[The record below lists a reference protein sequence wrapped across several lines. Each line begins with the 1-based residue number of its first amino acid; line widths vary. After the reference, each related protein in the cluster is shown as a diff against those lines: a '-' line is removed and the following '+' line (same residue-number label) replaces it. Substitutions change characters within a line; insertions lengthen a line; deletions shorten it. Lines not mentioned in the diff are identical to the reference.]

1 MRVTLNNAK
10 TSPCSNSN
18 LKTPRKKQ
26 LDLFLLNGIGDIIY
40 TFYKLQ
46 DIIKSGYRVNVFT
59 TSSHPQRSHQILGSL
74 EGMISFRYLHGCNT
88 DRYFLIDPENIFN
101 PNPRCLFAGMPVLHI
116 NSWLESNIHMQHFL
130 PQYSINYDIQLNTSD
145 DTKKIV
151 EKLVDKEKFNILL
164 YSSNYRNNINCK
176 MHPNLDFWLEL
187 SHIVHEWKN
196 SGKKLHI
203 DIVGADYDSDL
214 TQDIYEEAKE
224 KNIDISIH
232 INRDF
237 HQIIELI
244 RNSNFVITYESG
256 IGMIADVVKTPCL
269 EIFRCQGGG
278 RNDQQ
283 FPYLGPINPEGIW
296 KRFYPFFYSDTIDA
310 IENRLEELE

>member
-1 MRVTLNNAK
+1 
-10 TSPCSNSN
+10 
-18 LKTPRKKQ
+18 
-26 LDLFLLNGIGDIIY
+26 
-40 TFYKLQ
+40 
-46 DIIKSGYRVNVFT
+46 
-59 TSSHPQRSHQILGSL
+59 
-74 EGMISFRYLHGCNT
+74 
-88 DRYFLIDPENIFN
+88 
-101 PNPRCLFAGMPVLHI
+101 
-116 NSWLESNIHMQHFL
+116 
-130 PQYSINYDIQLNTSD
+130 
-145 DTKKIV
+145 
-151 EKLVDKEKFNILL
+151 
-164 YSSNYRNNINCK
+164 